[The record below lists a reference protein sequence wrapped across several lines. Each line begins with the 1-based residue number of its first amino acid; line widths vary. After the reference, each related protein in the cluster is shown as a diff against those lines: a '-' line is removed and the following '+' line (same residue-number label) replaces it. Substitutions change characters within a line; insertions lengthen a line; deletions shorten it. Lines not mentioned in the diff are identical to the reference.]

1 MMNTLVRPCDVEHI
15 LLDVDIQDRRQL
27 FETVGRFLSP
37 QRQDAAS
44 AIARQLDERETLGST
59 GLGQGVAI
67 PHARLRDLATPIAV
81 LVRTALPIA
90 FGAPDDKLVDLFF
103 ILLVPEQATQE
114 HLQRL
119 ADAARIL
126 CERRVRDGLRTSVSI
141 ADVHAV
147 MRDGGQS

>member
-1 MMNTLVRPCDVEHI
+1 MNTLVRPCDVEHI